1 MLVASLLHP
10 DEKSVTRQKP
20 NTQKSKDLSE
30 AIAQVGRDNLAGT
43 KKLTK
48 AIESVAGAMSK
59 SGKITS
65 EVTDIRSEISNI
77 KSSLSEIMDFL
88 KNNK

>member
-1 MLVASLLHP
+1 M
-10 DEKSVTRQKP
+10 
-20 NTQKSKDLSE
+20 SE
-30 AIAQVGRDNLAGT
+30 AIAQVGRDNRAGT
-43 KKLTK
+43 KKLTE

-59 SGKITS
+59 SGKNTS
-65 EVTDIRSEISNI
+65 EITDIRSEISNI